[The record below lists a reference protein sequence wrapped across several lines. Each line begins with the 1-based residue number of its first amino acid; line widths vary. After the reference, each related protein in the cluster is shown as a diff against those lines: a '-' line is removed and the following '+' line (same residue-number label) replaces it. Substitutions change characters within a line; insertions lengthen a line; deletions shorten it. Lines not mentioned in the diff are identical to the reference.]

1 MALAKQLGADVTI
14 NSKEQDLEEAIKAE
28 TGLGVHV
35 VIETAGSKFTQKQ
48 ALLITRKHG
57 TVVLVGI
64 SHQDLPLSEH
74 EAERIMRAELT
85 ITGSWNS
92 YTAPYPGRAWEA
104 TLEEMSKRRIKFKEM
119 VSDEITL
126 TDLPDVLPKMFK
138 RELAYNK
145 IVVAVNPE

>member
-1 MALAKQLGADVTI
+1 M
-14 NSKEQDLEEAIKAE
+14 
-28 TGLGVHV
+28 
-35 VIETAGSKFTQKQ
+35 
-48 ALLITRKHG
+48 ITRKHG

-104 TLEEMSKRRIKFKEM
+104 TLEEMSKRRIKFKEW
-119 VSDEITL
+119 
-126 TDLPDVLPKMFK
+126 
-138 RELAYNK
+138 
-145 IVVAVNPE
+145 